1 MLNWTTTAQRRWND
15 RRIRKR
21 SCNKKGNKSNTPI
34 MNSFIII
41 TTVSHPSV
49 FISHQPHQHCYHYA
63 NPSPGQT
70 ESVWLE
76 IESVMAPPLP
86 RTCCSVSFD
95 LISIPIHQGGTKSV
109 CFINYRLDRQVLIK
123 DRGRRKEEG
132 GGRKEGG
139 GELIS
144 TRFIK
149 SEWWRVSDYV
159 PTCPALICGD
169 PRHDKSITINEWA
182 TRITCFQKC
191 KVDWCTGTWGAT
203 GKREPRWLWLQ

>member
-1 MLNWTTTAQRRWND
+1 MRIHLPVKLNRCDWKLNRWW
-15 RRIRKR
+15 RLHSR
-21 SCNKKGNKSNTPI
+21 
-34 MNSFIII
+34 
-41 TTVSHPSV
+41 
-49 FISHQPHQHCYHYA
+49 
-63 NPSPGQT
+63 
-70 ESVWLE
+70 
-76 IESVMAPPLP
+76 APVAA
-86 RTCCSVSFD
+86 SVSIWFQFPFTKGVPRASAS
-95 LISIPIHQGGTKSV
+95 SITDSIDKFLLRTEEG
-109 CFINYRLDRQVLIK
+109 
-123 DRGRRKEEG
+123 GRRKEDG